1 MHTRII
7 SVVLS
12 LIVLFVTVSASAAPG
27 QLDPAFNGSGIASS
41 PPSSGRANAI
51 ARQTADGMLVIAGSR
66 FNGTSNEFVV
76 ARYSSAGTLDPL
88 FGSNGMVSTA
98 MDWSSEALTVA
109 LQTDGK
115 ILAAGF
121 ANDSMRDN
129 IALVRY
135 TAGGAPDMRFGTNGV
150 VKTSISG
157 ANSKAQ
163 SVAVDASGRILVA
176 GYVENSGFALLRYTD
191 AGILDTTFGNNGIVT
206 TIFRSGSDLA
216 SCLAIQGDGKIVV
229 AGNSSDGYFLLARYS
244 ADGNPD
250 SQFGFGGSVQTSAG
264 SLSASIQGIALQP
277 DGKIV
282 VAGHASSFFTRD
294 IAVARYTDSGTLD
307 NTFNNSGMVTTD
319 INNGDDTAYDV
330 AIQANG
336 RIVVAGSNKDNFN
349 LEQFALLRYEN
360 DGRADYSFGASGRVL
375 TNVNS
380 SGTNR
385 AQGLLIQPDGRIV
398 AAGYYN
404 NGNDNLAVAR
414 YLGDITVTFA
424 AGAHGTVSGEL
435 LQTADLNGNTT
446 SVTAVADSGYHFVN
460 WTGTGGF
467 AATSSNPLA
476 LFNVTDN
483 MTITAN
489 FAANPLVTFVAGAHG
504 TVTGALSQTIVPNG
518 QTSQVTA
525 VAAANY
531 HFVNWTGTGGFPTD
545 TANPLTVMNVTND
558 MTITANFAID
568 TRNIQFIAGTGGSI
582 SGSTLQTVNYGGST
596 NAVTAVPE
604 SGYALLNWTGP
615 AGFATTSVNPLT
627 VANITGDMTITANFR
642 EFVPPLISSFTLPAT
657 SSTQYAGPIA
667 VTATDN
673 VGVTGYCFSE
683 DNSTPAQNSACWIPA
698 VPAGFGFAGG
708 GTRTLYLWA
717 RDAAGNISASRY
729 ASISIQDTAAPYT
742 EAYPA
747 ETFFTAPFNVT
758 LLSSKPA
765 TIHYTTDGSTPTA
778 SSAVYAGP
786 LPVSGSFT
794 LRFFARGDNGAS
806 ESVKT
811 IIYKRLSAP
820 LPATPVNGPFGNSG
834 IGRVVTSPAFASDRT
849 LIADQWGTW
858 YISADSGAN
867 WQRFGNRYRDMEFS
881 PAFASDR
888 TMFAVGA
895 GNAGYQLL
903 LKSTDTGAN
912 WRAISTMP
920 VNSQL
925 IRVSPAYAADATLFS
940 FGFGS
945 FSRSTNGGLSWA
957 QLTGLP
963 VTATVSS
970 VAFSPS
976 YATDH
981 TILIGTSGGVYRSR
995 DAGLTWNRINDSI
1008 AGSNVAQSVTIA
1020 PDGAYFVSF
1029 NDGYQTATDNKIY
1042 KSIDGGALW
1051 TSATAAATM
1060 STVYDIKASPNYAND
1075 STLFAT
1081 TYSNSIFK
1089 STDKGSSWSCIKS
1102 EPFDVSPG
1110 NSIAISPAYSSDKQL
1125 FVGTYDRGVVRSIN
1139 GGSSWSASSHGI
1151 IRQGGSFILSPT
1163 YQSDRT
1169 IFAPVGGIDK
1179 IAKSSDGGGSW
1190 SALPNL
1196 AVTSPIFSFAVSPA
1210 YSSDSTIWAGSYVNI
1225 YKSSDGGS
1233 SWIEQ
1238 PAGYM
1243 NTKIVVSPGYAT
1255 DQTLFTISGY
1265 GALGI
1270 FKSTNGGGS
1279 WAVMNTGLSDPT
1291 ANDFAVSPGYV
1302 TDQTAF
1308 SVAGGVLYRTTN
1320 GGANWIAVTTP
1331 AAVSSVL
1338 LSPSYP
1344 GDQTIL
1350 LALSTGAACIS
1361 TNNGSS
1367 WSTLPT
1373 LIVSGYADALSALA
1387 FSPAYA
1393 QDGTIFAG
1401 GNLGLYR
1408 ISTGQPEWLHVPL
1421 DNYRWASVGNYV
1433 HSIVP
1438 SPAFASDR
1446 TLFLQSTDG
1455 PLKVVIPIPTAPGIT
1470 RFEVPATSATLTA
1483 TPITL
1488 TATDNLGV
1496 NGFCLREV
1504 NSSSGCSWSA
1514 TAPTSY
1520 TFASFGQKT
1529 LYAWVRDASGNI
1541 SATAFANLAV
1551 GNPLTLTIAGSG
1563 TGSTSGGIACTSGTC
1578 KAAYSTGTA
1587 VNISAT
1593 ATPGSFFAG
1602 WSGAC
1607 GGTGSCATTVNS
1619 PGYLIATFMLT
1630 LNARNLNSGD
1640 TFLPLQ
1646 AAYNAAE
1653 SGDVIQSRAVTFI
1666 EDLLFNRPVEITI
1679 KGGYDAGYQSAG
1691 GTSTVQGKVVIQSG
1705 SLIADGIQIR

>member
-1 MHTRII
+1 MHSKII
-7 SVVLS
+7 FVVLS
-12 LIVLFVTVSASAAPG
+12 LFVLFVTVSASAAPG
-27 QLDPAFNGSGIASS
+27 QLDPNFNGSGIAAS
-41 PPSSGRANAI
+41 PPFSGKINAI
-51 ARQTADGMLVIAGSR
+51 VRQTADDMLVVAGSR
-66 FNGTSNEFVV
+66 FNGTGNEFVV
-76 ARYSSAGTLDPL
+76 ARYSSGGTLDTL
-88 FGSNGMVSTA
+88 FGNSGWVSTA
-98 MDWSSEALTVA
+98 QDWSSEALAVA
-109 LQTDGK
+109 LQPDGM
-115 ILAAGF
+115 IVVAGF

-135 TAGGAPDMRFGTNGV
+135 TAAGAPDMSFGTNGV
-150 VKTSISG
+150 VRTAIPG
-157 ANSKAQ
+157 LNSRAQ

-176 GYVENSGFALLRYTD
+176 GYAENSGFALLRYTS
-191 AGILDTTFGNNGIVT
+191 AGVLDTTFGNNGVVT
-206 TIFRSGSDLA
+206 TLFRSGSDLA

-250 SQFGFGGSVQTSAG
+250 SQFGFGGSVLTSVGISAG
-264 SLSASIQGIALQP
+264 LQGIALQP

-282 VAGHASSFFTRD
+282 VAGLASNFPSRD
-294 IAVARYTDSGTLD
+294 IVVARYTDSGSLD
-307 NTFNNSGMVTTD
+307 STFNSNGMVTTD
-319 INNGDDTAYDV
+319 INGGDDTAYGV
-330 AIQANG
+330 ALQSNG
-336 RIVVAGSNKDNFN
+336 RIVVAGSSSNFSG
-349 LEQFALLRYEN
+349 EQLALLRYES

-375 TNVNS
+375 TSVNLS
-380 SGTNR
+380 STSR

-398 AAGYYN
+398 AAGYYI

-414 YLGDITVTFA
+414 YLGDVMVTFA
-424 AGAHGTVSGEL
+424 AGAHGTVNGDL
-435 LQTADLNGNTT
+435 LQTADVNGNTT

-467 AATSSNPLA
+467 AASSSNPLS
-476 LFNVTDN
+476 LSNVTEN
-483 MTITAN
+483 MTVTAN
-489 FAANPLVTFVAGAHG
+489 FAADPLVTFVSGAHG
-504 TVTGALSQTIVPNG
+504 TVSGALSQTIVPNG
-518 QTSQVTA
+518 QTTQVTA
-525 VAAANY
+525 VADANY
-531 HFVNWTGTGGFPTD
+531 HFVNWTGTGGFPGD

-582 SGSTLQTVNYGGST
+582 SGATLQTVNYGGST
-596 NAVTAVPE
+596 SAVTAVPE

-627 VANITGDMTITANFR
+627 VSNITGDMTITANFR
-642 EFVPPLISSFTLPAT
+642 DFVPPLISSFILPAT
-657 SSTQYAGPIA
+657 SSTQYASPLA

-673 VGVTGYCFSE
+673 VGVASYCFSE
-683 DNSTPAQNSACWIPA
+683 DNSTPPQNSACWIPA
-698 VPAGFGFAGG
+698 VPAGFNFAGG
-708 GTRTLYLWA
+708 GTRTLYLWV

-747 ETFFTAPFNVT
+747 ETVFTVPFNVT

-765 TIHYTTDGSTPTA
+765 TIHYTTDASTPTV

-786 LPVSGSFT
+786 LPISGSFT
-794 LRFFARGDNGAS
+794 LKFFARGDNGAS

-820 LPATPVNGPFGNSG
+820 LATTPVNGPFGNSG

-858 YISADSGAN
+858 YISADSGAT
-867 WQRFGNRYRDMEFS
+867 WQRFASRYRDMEFS

-903 LKSTDTGAN
+903 LKSSDSGAS
-912 WRAISTMP
+912 WHAISTMP

-925 IRVSPAYAADATLFS
+925 MRVSPTYAEDATLFA

-945 FSRSTNGGLSWA
+945 FSRSTNGGLGWV

-963 VTATVSS
+963 VAASVSS
-970 VAFSPS
+970 VAFSPT
-976 YATDH
+976 YASDH
-981 TILIGTSGGVYRSR
+981 TILLGTSKGVYRSR

-1008 AGSNVAQSVTIA
+1008 AGSNVAQAVTIA

-1029 NDGYQTATDNKIY
+1029 NDVQPTTTGNKIY
-1042 KSIDGGALW
+1042 KSSDSGAVW
-1051 TSATAAATM
+1051 TAVTPSATM

-1075 STLFAT
+1075 STLFAA

-1089 STDKGSSWSCIKS
+1089 STDKGSSWSSVKS

-1110 NSIAISPAYSSDKQL
+1110 YSIAISPAYSSDSQL

-1139 GGSSWSASSHGI
+1139 GGSSWSASSYGI
-1151 IRQGGSFILSPT
+1151 IRQGSSFVLSPAF
-1163 YQSDRT
+1163 QSDQT

-1179 IAKSSDGGGSW
+1179 IAKSSDGGNSW

-1210 YSSDSTIWAGSYVNI
+1210 YSSDSTFWAGSYANI
-1225 YKSSDGGS
+1225 YKSSDGGI
-1233 SWIEQ
+1233 SWIEH

-1255 DQTLFTISGY
+1255 DHTLFTISGY

-1270 FKSTNGGGS
+1270 FKSVNGGDS

-1291 ANDFAVSPGYV
+1291 ASDLVVSPGYA

-1308 SVAGGVLYRTTN
+1308 AVAGGVLYKTTN
-1320 GGANWIAVTTP
+1320 GGSNWAPVTTP
-1331 AAVSSVL
+1331 AAVSTVL
-1338 LSPSYP
+1338 LSPAYP

-1350 LALSTGAACIS
+1350 LSLSTGEACIS
-1361 TNNGSS
+1361 NNNGSA
-1367 WSTLPT
+1367 WSTLPA

-1421 DNYRWASVGNYV
+1421 DNFRWASGASNYV

-1455 PLKVVIPIPTAPGIT
+1455 PLKVVIPVPTAPGIT
-1470 RFEVPATSATLTA
+1470 SFEVPATSATLTA

-1488 TATDNLGV
+1488 SATDNLGV
-1496 NGFCLREV
+1496 TGFCLREV

-1520 TFASFGQKT
+1520 TFASFGQKS
-1529 LYAWVRDASGNI
+1529 LYAWVRDAAGNI

-1563 TGSTSGGIACTSGTC
+1563 TGSTSGGISCTSGTC
-1578 KAAYSTGTA
+1578 KAAYNTGTT

-1607 GGTGSCATTVNS
+1607 GGTGNCSTTVNS
-1619 PGYLIATFMLT
+1619 SGYLVATFMLT

-1646 AAYNAAE
+1646 TAYNAAE

-1679 KGGYDAGYQSAG
+1679 RGGYDTNYLSAAGV
-1691 GTSTVQGKVVIQSG
+1691 STVQGKVVIQSG
-1705 SLIADGIQIR
+1705 SLIADGILIR

>member
-7 SVVLS
+7 SFALS
-12 LIVLFVTVSASAAPG
+12 LFVLFVTVSASAAPG
-27 QLDPAFNGSGIASS
+27 QLDASFNGGGIAAEA
-41 PPSSGRANAI
+41 PFNGRANALT
-51 ARQTADGMLVIAGSR
+51 RQTADGMLVVVGSR
-66 FNGTSNEFVV
+66 INGGYNEFGV
-76 ARYSSAGTLDPL
+76 ARYSSGGTLDTL
-88 FGSNGMVSTA
+88 FGSNGWVSTVQ
-98 MDWSSEALTVA
+98 DWSSEALAVA
-109 LQTDGK
+109 LQPDGR
-115 ILAAGF
+115 IVVAGYS
-121 ANDSMRDN
+121 NDGIRDN

-135 TAGGAPDMRFGTNGV
+135 TAGGAPDVSFGTSGV
-150 VKTSISG
+150 VKTSIPG
-157 ANSKAQ
+157 ANSRAQ
-163 SVAVDASGRILVA
+163 AVAIDASGRILVA

-191 AGILDTTFGNNGIVT
+191 TGILDTTFGNNGIVT
-206 TIFRSGSDLA
+206 TIFRSVSDVA
-216 SCLAIQGDGKIVV
+216 SCLAIQGDGKIVA
-229 AGNSSDGYFLLARYS
+229 AGNSSGGYFLLARYS

-250 SQFGFGGSVQTSAG
+250 SQFGFGGSVQTFAG
-264 SLSASIQGIALQP
+264 SLSASIRGLKLQQ

-307 NTFNNSGMVTTD
+307 NTFNSSGMVTTD

-336 RIVVAGSNKDNFN
+336 RIVVAGSSSDSFSF
-349 LEQFALLRYEN
+349 EQFALLRYES

-375 TNVNS
+375 TSVS
-380 SGTNR
+380 SSPTSR
-385 AQGLLIQPDGRIV
+385 AQGLLIQPDDKIV
-398 AAGYYN
+398 AAGYFN
-404 NGNDNLAVAR
+404 NGNNSFAVAR
-414 YLGDITVTFA
+414 YLGDVTVTFT

-435 LQTADLNGNTT
+435 VQTADVNGNTT

-460 WTGTGGF
+460 WTGSGGF

-476 LFNVTDN
+476 LFNVTGN

-489 FAANPLVTFVAGAHG
+489 FAADPLVTFVSGAHG
-504 TVTGALSQTIVPNG
+504 TVTGTLSQTIVPNG
-518 QTSQVTA
+518 QTTQVTA
-525 VAAANY
+525 VADANY
-531 HFVNWTGTGGFPTD
+531 HFVNWTGTGGFTTD

-582 SGSTLQTVNYGGST
+582 SGTTLQTVNYGGST
-596 NAVTAVPE
+596 SAVTAVPE

-642 EFVPPLISSFTLPAT
+642 EFIPPLISSFTLPAT

-683 DNSTPAQNSACWIPA
+683 DNSTPAQNSACWMPA
-698 VPAGFGFAGG
+698 VPAGFSFAGG

-729 ASISIQDTAAPYT
+729 ASISIQDAAAPYT

-747 ETFFTAPFNVT
+747 ESFFTTPFNVT

-765 TIHYTTDGSTPTA
+765 TIHYTTDGSTPTV

-794 LRFFARGDNGAS
+794 LKFFARGHNGAS

-811 IIYKRLSAP
+811 ITYKRLSAP
-820 LPATPVNGPFGNSG
+820 LATTPVNGPFGNSG

-849 LIADQWGTW
+849 LIANQWGTW
-858 YISADSGAN
+858 YISADSGVN
-867 WQRFGNRYRDMEFS
+867 WQRFENKYSDMEFS

-888 TMFAVGA
+888 TMFAVGV

-903 LKSTDTGAN
+903 HKTTDSGAS

-925 IRVSPAYAADATLFS
+925 MRVSPAFAEDTTLFA

-945 FSRSTNGGLSWA
+945 FSKSMNGGLSWV

-963 VTATVSS
+963 VAATVSS

-981 TILIGTSGGVYRSR
+981 TILIGTSKGVYRSR
-995 DAGLTWNRINDSI
+995 DAGVTWNRINDSI
-1008 AGSNVAQSVTIA
+1008 TGSNIAQAVTIA
-1020 PDGAYFVSF
+1020 PDGAYFISF
-1029 NDGYQTATDNKIY
+1029 NDGYQTTTYNKIY
-1042 KSIDGGALW
+1042 KSSDSGAVW
-1051 TSATAAATM
+1051 TSTTATADM
-1060 STVYDIKASPNYAND
+1060 STVYDIKASPDYAND
-1075 STLFAT
+1075 STLFAA

-1089 STDKGSSWSCIKS
+1089 STDKGNSWSCVKS
-1102 EPFDVSPG
+1102 EPFDASPG
-1110 NSIAISPAYSSDKQL
+1110 YSIAISPAYSSDTQL
-1125 FVGTYDRGVVRSIN
+1125 FVGTYDRGVVRSVN
-1139 GGSSWSASSHGI
+1139 GGSSWSASSSGI
-1151 IRQGGSFILSPT
+1151 VRQGNSFILSPA
-1163 YQSDRT
+1163 YQSDQT

-1210 YSSDSTIWAGSYVNI
+1210 YSSDSTIWAGSYAYI

-1233 SWIEQ
+1233 SWTAQ
-1238 PAGYM
+1238 QTGYM
-1243 NTKIVVSPGYAT
+1243 NIKIIVSPGYAT
-1255 DQTLFTISGY
+1255 DQTLFTISSY
-1265 GALGI
+1265 GTSGI
-1270 FKSTNGGGS
+1270 FKSTNGGDS
-1279 WAVMNTGLSDPT
+1279 WAEMNTGLSDP
-1291 ANDFAVSPGYV
+1291 AASDFALSPGYA
-1302 TDQTAF
+1302 TDRTAF
-1308 SVAGGVLYRTTN
+1308 AVAGGVLYRTTN
-1320 GGANWIAVTTP
+1320 GGANWTAVTTP
-1331 AAVSSVL
+1331 AAVSTLL
-1338 LSPSYP
+1338 LSPTYP

-1350 LALSTGAACIS
+1350 LSLTTGDSCIS

-1367 WSTLPT
+1367 WSALPAFT
-1373 LIVSGYADALSALA
+1373 VSGYADTLSALA

-1401 GNLGLYR
+1401 GNMGLYR
-1408 ISTGQPEWLHVPL
+1408 ISTGQPEWQHVPL
-1421 DNYRWASVGNYV
+1421 VNYRWAGGGL

-1446 TLFLQSTDG
+1446 TMFLQTSDG
-1455 PLKVVIPIPTAPGIT
+1455 PFKVMIPVPTAPGIT
-1470 RFEVPATSATLTA
+1470 SFEVPATSATLSA

-1496 NGFCLREV
+1496 TGFCLREV
-1504 NSSSGCSWSA
+1504 NNSNGCSWSA

-1563 TGSTSGGIACTSGTC
+1563 TGSTSGGISCTSGTC
-1578 KAAYSTGTA
+1578 SAAYNSGTA
-1587 VNISAT
+1587 LNISAT
-1593 ATPGSFFAG
+1593 AAPGSFFAG

-1607 GGTGSCATTVNS
+1607 GGTGNCDTTINS
-1619 PGYLIATFMLT
+1619 AGYLVATFMLT

-1666 EDLLFNRPVEITI
+1666 EDLLFNRPVEITL

>member
-1 MHTRII
+1 MNTRII
-7 SVVLS
+7 SIALS
-12 LIVLFVTVSASAAPG
+12 IFVLFASVSAYAAPG
-27 QLDPAFNGSGIASS
+27 QLDPSFNGSGIASS
-41 PPSSGRANAI
+41 PPSSGRASAI
-51 ARQTADGMLVIAGSR
+51 VRQPADGMLVIAGSR
-66 FNGTSNEFVV
+66 FNGTGNEFIL
-76 ARYSSAGTLDPL
+76 ARYDSSGVLDPL
-88 FGSNGMVSTA
+88 FGSSGLASTA
-98 MDWSSEALTVA
+98 IDWSSEALAVA
-109 LQTDGK
+109 LQPDGK

-121 ANDSMRDN
+121 TNDSIRDN

-135 TAGGAPDMRFGTNGV
+135 TAGGTPDVNFGTNGV
-150 VKTSISG
+150 VRTPITG
-157 ANSKAQ
+157 ANSRAQ
-163 SVAVDASGRILVA
+163 AVAIDSSGRIIIA
-176 GYVENSGFALLRYTD
+176 GYAENSGFALLRYTGT
-191 AGILDTTFGNNGIVT
+191 GILDTTFGNNGVVT
-206 TIFRSGSDLA
+206 TMFRSGTDLA

-229 AGNSSDGYFLLARYS
+229 AGNSSDGYFLLARYT

-250 SQFGFGGSVQTSAG
+250 SQFGFGGSVQTFAG
-264 SLSASIQGIALQP
+264 SLSASIHGIKLQP
-277 DGKIV
+277 DGKII
-282 VAGHASSFFTRD
+282 VAGHASGFFTRD

-307 NTFNNSGMVTTD
+307 NTFNSTGMVTTD
-319 INNGDDTAYDV
+319 VNNGDDTAYDV

-336 RIVVAGSNKDNFN
+336 RIVVAGSSNNFSS
-349 LEQFALLRYEN
+349 EQLALLRYES
-360 DGRADYSFGASGRVL
+360 DGRADYSIGASGRVL
-375 TNVNS
+375 TSVNS
-380 SGTNR
+380 SPTSR

-398 AAGYYN
+398 AAGYFN

-414 YLGDITVTFA
+414 YLGDVTVTFA
-424 AGAHGTVSGEL
+424 PGAHGTVNGDL
-435 LQTADLNGNTT
+435 VQTADVNGNTT
-446 SVTAVADSGYHFVN
+446 PVTAVADNGYHFVN
-460 WTGTGGF
+460 WTGTGSF

-483 MTITAN
+483 VTITAN
-489 FAANPLVTFVAGAHG
+489 FAANPLVTFVSGAHG
-504 TVTGALSQTIVPNG
+504 SVTGTLLQTIVPNG

-525 VAAANY
+525 VADVNY

-582 SGSTLQTVNYGGST
+582 SGTTLQTVNYGGST
-596 NAVTAVPE
+596 TAVTAVPE
-604 SGYALLNWTGP
+604 PGYALLNWTGP

-627 VANITGDMTITANFR
+627 VTNITGDMTIRANFR
-642 EFVPPLISSFTLPAT
+642 EFVPPLISSFTLPVT
-657 SSTQYAGPIA
+657 SPTQYVGPIA

-683 DNSTPAQNSACWIPA
+683 GNSTPAQNSSCWTPS
-698 VPAGFGFAGG
+698 VPAGFSFAGG
-708 GTRTLYLWA
+708 GTRTLYLWV

-729 ASISIQDTAAPYT
+729 ASTSIQDTTAPFT

-765 TIHYTTDGSTPTA
+765 TIHYTTDGSTPDQT
-778 SSAVYAGP
+778 SAVYAGP
-786 LPVSGSFT
+786 IPVTGT
-794 LRFFARGDNGAS
+794 LTLKFFAIGDNGS
-806 ESVKT
+806 PENVKT
-811 IIYKRLSAP
+811 ITYKRLAAP
-820 LPATPVNGPFGNSG
+820 QATTPVNGPFGNSG

-849 LIADQWGTW
+849 LIAEQWGSW
-858 YISADSGAN
+858 YISADSGTT
-867 WQRFGNRYRDMEFS
+867 WQRFGSKYRDMEFS
-881 PAFASDR
+881 PSFSSDQ

-903 LKSTDTGAN
+903 LKSTDRGAS
-912 WRAISTMP
+912 WRPISTMP

-925 IRVSPAYAADATLFS
+925 MRVSPAYSSDSTLFA

-945 FSRSTNGGLSWA
+945 FSKSMNGGFSWV

-963 VTATVSS
+963 AAASVSS
-970 VAFSPS
+970 VAYSHS
-976 YATDH
+976 YASDH
-981 TILIGTSGGVYRSR
+981 TILIGTSKGVYQSR
-995 DAGLTWNRINDSI
+995 DAGATWNRINDSI
-1008 AGSNVAQSVTIA
+1008 AGSNVAQTVMIA
-1020 PDGAYFVSF
+1020 PDGAFFASF
-1029 NDGYQTATDNKIY
+1029 NDGYQSATDNRIY
-1042 KSIDGGALW
+1042 KSIDSGATW

-1060 STVYDIKASPNYAND
+1060 STVYDIKASPDYAND
-1075 STLFAT
+1075 STLFAA

-1089 STDKGSSWSCIKS
+1089 STDKGNSWTCIKS
-1102 EPFDVSPG
+1102 EPFDASPG
-1110 NSIAISPAYSSDKQL
+1110 YSIAISPAYATDKQL
-1125 FVGTYDRGVVRSIN
+1125 FVGTYDRGVVRSVN

-1151 IRQGGSFILSPT
+1151 VRPGSSFILSPVF
-1163 YQSDRT
+1163 QSDRT

-1196 AVTSPIFSFAVSPA
+1196 AVTSPLFSFAVSPA

-1225 YKSSDGGS
+1225 YKSSDGGN
-1233 SWIEQ
+1233 SWTAQ
-1238 PAGYM
+1238 PAGYF

-1255 DQTLFTISGY
+1255 DQTLFTISSY
-1265 GALGI
+1265 GTLGI
-1270 FKSTNGGGS
+1270 FKSTNGGDS
-1279 WAVMNTGLSDPT
+1279 WAAMNTGLTDPT
-1291 ANDFAVSPGYV
+1291 ASDFAVSPGYP
-1302 TDQTAF
+1302 TDRTALA
-1308 SVAGGVLYRTTN
+1308 VAGGTLYRTTN
-1320 GGANWIAVTTP
+1320 GGANWAAVTTP
-1331 AAVSSVL
+1331 ATVTTVL
-1338 LSPSYP
+1338 LSPAYP

-1350 LALSTGAACIS
+1350 LTLTTGEACIS

-1367 WSTLPT
+1367 WSMLPALT
-1373 LIVSGYADALSALA
+1373 VSGYADTLSALA

-1421 DNYRWASVGNYV
+1421 DNYRWAGNAGNYIQ
-1433 HSIVP
+1433 SIVP

-1446 TLFLQSTDG
+1446 TLFLQSSDG
-1455 PLKVVIPIPTAPGIT
+1455 PLKVVIPVPTAPGIT
-1470 RFEVPATSATLTA
+1470 SFEVPPTSATLTA

-1496 NGFCLREV
+1496 TGFCLREV

-1563 TGSTSGGIACTSGTC
+1563 TGSTGGGLPCTSGTC
-1578 KAAYSTGTA
+1578 SAAYAAGTSL
-1587 VNISAT
+1587 NILAT
-1593 ATPGSFFAG
+1593 AGPGSFFAG

-1607 GGTGSCATTVNS
+1607 GGTGNCATTANS
-1619 PGYLIATFMLT
+1619 PAYLVATFMLT
-1630 LNARNLNSGD
+1630 LNVRNLNSGD

-1646 AAYNAAE
+1646 AAYNAAG
-1653 SGDVIQSRAVTFI
+1653 SGDTLQSRAVTFI
-1666 EDLLFNRPVEITI
+1666 EELLFNRPVEITI
-1679 KGGYDAGYQSAG
+1679 RGGYDSGYQSVG